1 MRYDLVFEGGGAR
14 GVVFVGA
21 LEALQAAGHTTG
33 RLLGTSAGAIV
44 ATLLAAG
51 YTPAEMR
58 EALNETI
65 HGTPVFQTFLAPPPP
80 FAADEIQ
87 NSALRSFF
95 RDLDWAFV
103 PESVEDKLDDALTEM
118 LLRFPV
124 HRNLMAYLERGGWFA
139 GEPFNRW
146 LTGKLESGEFQGK
159 PRAFGQMTLRQFHE
173 VTDAELSM
181 VVTDTSAARMRVL
194 NHRTAPDCPLVWA
207 VRMSMNLPFVWP
219 DIHWEQSW
227 GMYLGGKLTGN
238 VMLDGGI
245 LSGFPLELFVSNEP
259 FVQALM
265 GKASGNPLL
274 GLLIDETLRVSNDP
288 YQGVAPPPS
297 GLDLTSLRAVER
309 ITRLVNTMTSARDTM
324 VLEAFEESVVRLPAR
339 GYGTIEFDMSDAR
352 RDLLVESGR
361 AAMARWLEKASPAG
375 KVESARAASI
385 AAINQRAMAIFSE

>member
-1 MRYDLVFEGGGAR
+1 MKYDLVFEGGGAR
-14 GVVFVGA
+14 GVVFLGA
-21 LEALQAAGHTTG
+21 LEELQAAGHTTG

-51 YTPAEMR
+51 YTTAEMH
-58 EALNETI
+58 EALKEKV
-65 HGTPVFQTFLAPPPP
+65 HGVPVFQTFLAPPPP
-80 FAADEIQ
+80 FAANEIQ

-103 PESVEDKLDDALTEM
+103 PDSIEDKLDDALAEM

-146 LTGKLESGEFQGK
+146 LTGKLERGEYQGK
-159 PRAFGQMTLRQFHE
+159 PRAFGQMTLRQFHDA
-173 VTDAELSM
+173 TGAELSM
-181 VVTDTSAARMRVL
+181 VVTDTTAARMRVF
-194 NHRTAPDCPLVWA
+194 NHRTAPGCPLVWA

-219 DIHWEQSW
+219 DVHWDPSW
-227 GMYLGGKLTGN
+227 GLYLGGALTGN

-265 GKASGNPLL
+265 GKTSGNPLL
-274 GLLIDETLRVSNDP
+274 GLLIDETLRVPNDP
-288 YQGVAPPPS
+288 NEGIPPPPS

-324 VLEAFEESVVRLPAR
+324 VLEAFEKNVVRLPAK
-339 GYGTIEFDMSDAR
+339 GYGTIEFDMGDVR

-361 AAMARWLEKASPAG
+361 TAMRHWLERASPTG
-375 KVESARAASI
+375 KVESAQMASME
-385 AAINQRAMAIFSE
+385 AINRRAMAVFAE